1 MSLLIRNIGS
11 VFQNRL
17 FKLTVK
23 WTVLSCMFI
32 YLAYKLSTIGWANI
46 IHALPSSPV
55 FYMLALLFVFL
66 PIITERFVFN
76 IATNARFSLPFK
88 TFVRKHVFNKAIMNY
103 AGEGYFVK
111 RLSNL
116 KGLDL
121 RSAAIIVKNLAL
133 ARTFAANFWI
143 VLLVIGAL
151 IFGNIGIFYEM
162 VRVSPILVTAVG
174 LMSVGVCIG
183 AIVLFPKLT
192 RLKFCQIKKMA
203 TFYLIRSFL
212 AACILIAQWSIVLPE
227 VSLAVW
233 SLFLVVFFIARKSP
247 VGGDLVFVSVALT
260 LPGLTDESAAVAAML
275 LMNAA
280 VLQIIYSLGFI
291 FTSEISEN
299 QQPAIL
305 KPTTRII

>member
-1 MSLLIRNIGS
+1 L
-11 VFQNRL
+11 
-17 FKLTVK
+17 
-23 WTVLSCMFI
+23 
-32 YLAYKLSTIGWANI
+32 
-46 IHALPSSPV
+46 
-55 FYMLALLFVFL
+55 
-66 PIITERFVFN
+66 
-76 IATNARFSLPFK
+76 
-88 TFVRKHVFNKAIMNY
+88 
-103 AGEGYFVK
+103 
-111 RLSNL
+111 
-116 KGLDL
+116 
-121 RSAAIIVKNLAL
+121 
-133 ARTFAANFWI
+133 
-143 VLLVIGAL
+143 
-151 IFGNIGIFYEM
+151 
-162 VRVSPILVTAVG
+162 
-174 LMSVGVCIG
+174 
-183 AIVLFPKLT
+183 
-192 RLKFCQIKKMA
+192 